1 MPPEIYRTISEQV
14 ADRVRREIMSGEL
27 SEGAELKEQ
36 SLSDRFGVSRGTVR
50 HALMDLAREGI
61 VVPTPNVGM
70 KVASHP
76 SVEVMGL
83 IVSMRRQIEE
93 LVLRSCFTELRE
105 ERMEAW
111 RELLTELGLAGD
123 RNDLNAFI
131 DSDIRFHRFIVE
143 LHPDRHIVDLWEA
156 IRARMM
162 MRYNRLKSLH
172 AGFEE
177 HRAIVEAV
185 EAGDVDAAVELL
197 NKNIT

>member
-27 SEGAELKEQ
+27 QEGAELKEQ
-36 SLSDRFGVSRGTVR
+36 TLSDRFGVSRGTVR

-76 SVEVMGL
+76 SLQVMSL
-83 IVSMRRQIEE
+83 IVSMRRQIEAF
-93 LVLRSCFTELRE
+93 VLRNCFSELRE
-105 ERMEAW
+105 QHMDSW
-111 RELLTELGLAGD
+111 KELLVELGDAGA

-131 DSDIRFHRFIVE
+131 DADIRFHRFIVE
-143 LHPDRHIVDLWEA
+143 LHPDRHILDLWEA

-185 EAGDVDAAVELL
+185 ETGNLKEAVELL
-197 NKNIT
+197 NNNIT

>member
-1 MPPEIYRTISEQV
+1 VPPEIFRTISEQV

-27 SEGAELKEQ
+27 EEGVELKEQ
-36 SLSDRFGVSRGTVR
+36 TLSDRFGVSRGTVR

-76 SVEVMGL
+76 SLEVMSL
-83 IVSMRRQIEE
+83 IVSMRRQIEAF
-93 LVLRSCFTELRE
+93 VLRTCFAELRE
-105 ERMEAW
+105 HQMVAW
-111 RELLTELGLAGD
+111 RELLIELGESGD

-131 DSDIRFHRFIVE
+131 DADVRFHRFIVE
-143 LHPDRHIVDLWEA
+143 LHPDRHILDLWEA

-172 AGFEE
+172 AGYEE

-185 EAGDVDAAVELL
+185 ESGDLEEAIELL
-197 NKNIT
+197 NENIT